1 MKVCMRMQQNRSY
14 LLGIVICL
22 LLLGSG
28 VSIVLIEPSNAEGNR
43 AIYVKESYPYEN
55 GDGSANR
62 PYRSIQKAID
72 LASDGDAIYVFEGT
86 YNETLTIDKR
96 INMSGLDR
104 KNTTIQKIGASYQYL
119 IDITADSVALE
130 DFNIT
135 DVNGNI
141 RTALIHIQSDNVRI
155 VGTQITHGRKWG
167 IYLDKSSDGI
177 VGFSTINNMSDT
189 GIHAESS
196 QNNVFSNNSFNNNSV
211 TALYLYSSDNNI
223 IYNNK
228 IKNTSLKKDMG
239 NGMDIQYSNNINISN
254 NMIQNC
260 SLDGI
265 HLYEGQSNLIEKNII
280 KYCGREGLF
289 LSSSESDVIGNNF
302 SNNQIG
308 INLESSNCRIL
319 SNIIKD
325 SALVGLIAE
334 METSNN
340 IISLN
345 QFMRNGVNAQEKG
358 KNQWD
363 YQEKGNY
370 WDNYNDGDRN
380 LDGIG
385 DSPYTLMGNIDHYP
399 TGKLL
404 KPPLKPINPSP
415 IDGKDEVG
423 LSITLRVD
431 VLDPD
436 SQTLSV
442 YFYNALD
449 NQTLGFQGGI
459 QSGKSAS
466 CSFTLPFETTLSWYT
481 IVSDGMLENRSDIW
495 FFTTRQIP
503 PTNEKPVANPGGPY
517 SVKLGQSVIFDGS
530 QSGDPD
536 GQIIF
541 YRWNFGDGSSEILDQ
556 APRHMYSDPGTYK
569 VTLTVVDNSGRS
581 AIANSTITVLSEVY
595 VNSQPIAVFNA
606 PSSVFVGAETYF
618 DASASNDTDG
628 TIIGYRWDFNGD
640 GTFDTD
646 WLNTTGITTTFS
658 SVGSSIVTLEVKDDG
673 NAIGSFSSTIAV
685 KAVQK
690 KTPGFEIIL
699 MFFALLAVIL
709 MYHKQRR

>member
-1 MKVCMRMQQNRSY
+1 MQQNRVFLS
-14 LLGIVICL
+14 GIVICL

-28 VSIVLIEPSNAEGNR
+28 ISFVLIEHGSAAENR

-96 INMSGLDR
+96 INISGLDR
-104 KNTTIQKIGASYQYL
+104 KNTTIQKNGASYQYL
-119 IDITADSVALE
+119 IDITADSVAFE
-130 DFNIT
+130 EFNIT
-135 DVNGNI
+135 DVSGNI
-141 RTALIHIQSDNVRI
+141 RTALIHVSSDNVRI

-177 VGFSTINNMSDT
+177 VGFSTINNMSDM
-189 GIHAESS
+189 GIHAENS

-211 TALYLYSSDNNI
+211 TALYLYYSDNNI

-228 IKNTSLKKDMG
+228 IKNTNLRKDAG
-239 NGMDIQYSNNINISN
+239 SGLDILYSNNINVSN

-265 HLYEGQSNLIEKNII
+265 HLYEGRSNLVRKNTV
-280 KYCGREGLF
+280 KYCDREALF
-289 LSSSESDVIGNNF
+289 LSSSDSTVIGNNF
-302 SNNQIG
+302 SYNQIG
-308 INLESSNCRIL
+308 VNLESSGCMVL
-319 SNIIKD
+319 SNTIKD
-325 SALVGLIAE
+325 SVLVGLLAE
-334 METSNN
+334 MGTSNN

-358 KNQWD
+358 RNQWD
-363 YQEKGNY
+363 YQGKGNY
-370 WDNYNDGDRN
+370 WDNYDDGDRN

-385 DSPYTLMGNIDHYP
+385 DSPYTKMGGIDSFP
-399 TGKLL
+399 TGKFLR
-404 KPPLKPINPSP
+404 PPQKPINPSP
-415 IDGKDEVG
+415 TDGKDEVG

-431 VLDPD
+431 VSDPD

-442 YFYNALD
+442 YFFDALN
-449 NQTLGFQGGI
+449 NQTLGYQGGV
-459 QSGKSAS
+459 QSGKNAS

-481 IVSDGMLENRSDIW
+481 TVSDGKLENRSDIW

-517 SVKLGQSVIFDGS
+517 SVKLGQSVIFNGS
-530 QSGDPD
+530 QSRDPD

-556 APRHMYSDPGTYK
+556 APRHMYSDPGMYT

-581 AIANSTITVLSEVY
+581 AIANSTITVIGEVY
-595 VNSQPIAVFNA
+595 INAQPVAVFSA
-606 PSSVFVGAETYF
+606 PSSVFVNQLTNF
-618 DASASNDTDG
+618 DASGSYDTDG
-628 TIIGYRWDFNGD
+628 TIVGYRWDFNGD

-646 WLNTTGITTTFS
+646 WMNVSGTTNSFS

-673 NAIGSFSSTIAV
+673 NATGSFSTTIAV
-685 KAVQK
+685 KAVEK
-690 KTPGFEIIL
+690 KTPGFDIIL
-699 MFFALLAVIL
+699 VVLAVL
-709 MYHKQRR
+709 VGLLLYNKRRK